1 MSDFD
6 NILKQKLENY
16 TDIPSEQVFENIRK
30 NYPRKT
36 FWEFLNLNKYYFIAA
51 ITIIPIAVYFLLPD
65 KTVEERNHVIIESQ
79 NKSENNYPKENNFVK
94 NNTPIQKFEDSRP
107 TVSPKTEKQNKNV
120 VYVKANVFNVNDTLI
135 CGKEININYNDKND
149 YLIIPEGIYLSFG
162 SNKLNIKAEKF
173 GNYKVIYQ
181 KTDSEIVYRDTLTI
195 RFNEIPEFNVI
206 LSQDKICE
214 GQEVNLKI
222 TGKGAQ
228 NFTVLGDDYSLK
240 QTDNSNY
247 ILYNFHNPGTKQVK
261 ITSTNSVCKNT
272 IFKEIEIVKKPKF
285 KIVASPNFCS
295 SSNGKLIVTT
305 ENSTQ
310 IKNFVLN
317 NEYESRTGIF
327 NNLNSGI
334 YTLKIN
340 YANNCYLHDTI
351 LIKDSLYINPFFI
364 AEKDLLN
371 NKKYFFRNYS
381 KLDDSGY
388 EKKEELQFIW
398 KINGQNVSEED
409 NFEFEFLNDG
419 KYTVELLAV
428 VKGANCKSSY
438 SIDILISSN
447 TLKVPNI
454 FTPNGDGIGDEFK
467 VFYDGE
473 IFNYSIIIM
482 NRFGEIV
489 WTNNDINIGWDG
501 KVNGINEASEGLY
514 YYIIRGEDKYGVKIE
529 QKGALQLVRN

>member
-16 TDIPSEQVFENIRK
+16 TDIPSEKVFKNIRK

-65 KTVEERNHVIIESQ
+65 KTVEEKNTVIIESQ
-79 NKSENNYPKENNFVK
+79 NKSNIIYPKENNFSK
-94 NNTPIQKFEDSRP
+94 NNTSIQKYEDTKP
-107 TVSPKTEKQNKNV
+107 AVIPKTEKQNLDI
-120 VYVKANVFNVNDTLI
+120 VYVKSNVFNVHDTLI
-135 CGKEININYNDKND
+135 CGKEISINYNDKND
-149 YLIIPEGIYLSFG
+149 YLIIPESIYVTFSN
-162 SNKLNIKAEKF
+162 NKLNLKSEKF
-173 GNYKVIYQ
+173 GNYKIIYQ
-181 KTDSEIVYRDTLTI
+181 KTDSDIVYRDTLII
-195 RFNEIPEFNVI
+195 RFNEIPEFNVS
-206 LSQDKICE
+206 LSHDKICE
-214 GQEVNLKI
+214 GQEINLKI
-222 TGKGAQ
+222 IGKGTQ
-228 NFTVLGDDYSLK
+228 IFTISGDDCSIK

-247 ILYNFHNPGTKQVK
+247 KLYNFHNSGTTQVK
-261 ITSTNSVCKNT
+261 ITSTNSICKNT
-272 IFKEIEIVKKPKF
+272 IIKEIEVVQKPKL
-285 KIVASPNFCS
+285 KIASSPNFCS
-295 SSNGKLIVTT
+295 GSNGKLIITT

-310 IKNFVLN
+310 IKSFVLN

-327 NNLNSGI
+327 SNLNSGI
-334 YTLKIN
+334 YTLKVN

-398 KINGQNVSEED
+398 KINGQNVSKED
-409 NFEFEFLNDG
+409 NFDYEFLNDG
-419 KYTVELLAV
+419 KYTVELVAA
-428 VKGANCKSSY
+428 VKGTKCSSSY

-489 WTNNDINIGWDG
+489 WTNNDINNGWDG
-501 KVNGINEASEGLY
+501 KINGINEASEGLY